1 MAMTN
6 HERVGKAMDLLKE
19 GLGPF
24 VEREF
29 QNAFRDKALFQA
41 ALYLGDD
48 RLNTNK
54 PVTQWDVSALLK
66 LMWETWNDV
75 FKRRTLGFPER
86 SLVSELR
93 DSRNRWAHQQPF
105 SSDDTYRVLDS
116 GERLLKAIS
125 APQTDEMSKMRL
137 EVLKIMQVGSVG
149 SMISSSLSKNK
160 KRELNLWSPSSRT
173 LYIIPCAARKNNFS
187 IPTTSPSLS
196 EFLSTDLN
204 QAFSALQTGRIQALE
219 KTGNFNKEITY
230 PAYNGYKGYLYNEAR
245 PALEK
250 AVSSNAHILI
260 ISGAYG
266 LVLATE
272 TICWYEAQFDSKN
285 WQSPN
290 AQKNILGEA
299 VIEYSKKNDLTH
311 VRALV
316 TTGTQYEQFVRSIGW
331 KGGEFEDVILLGFRS
346 SNGSWDHLNAEGK
359 YLSHFLEN
367 SSLDDFEIA
376 LENIRAQFPNV
387 QFYEEVLY
395 QSER

>member
-1 MAMTN
+1 MAMTTD
-6 HERVGKAMDLLKE
+6 ERVGKEMDLLKE

-250 AVSSNAHILI
+250 AASSNAHMLI
-260 ISGAYG
+260 ISGA
-266 LVLATE
+266 
-272 TICWYEAQFDSKN
+272 
-285 WQSPN
+285 
-290 AQKNILGEA
+290 
-299 VIEYSKKNDLTH
+299 
-311 VRALV
+311 
-316 TTGTQYEQFVRSIGW
+316 
-331 KGGEFEDVILLGFRS
+331 
-346 SNGSWDHLNAEGK
+346 
-359 YLSHFLEN
+359 
-367 SSLDDFEIA
+367 
-376 LENIRAQFPNV
+376 
-387 QFYEEVLY
+387 
-395 QSER
+395 

>member
-29 QNAFRDKALFQA
+29 QNAFCDKALFQA

-48 RLNTNK
+48 RLNANK

-66 LMWETWNDV
+66 LMWEAWNDV
-75 FKRRTLGFPER
+75 FKRTLGFPER

-93 DSRNRWAHQQPF
+93 DFRNRWAHQQPF

-116 GERLLKAIS
+116 GERLLKSIS
-125 APQTDEMSKMRL
+125 APQADEMSKMRL

-149 SMISSSLSKNK
+149 SMTSSSLSKNK

-219 KTGNFNKEITY
+219 KTGKFNKEITY
-230 PAYNGYKGYLYNEAR
+230 PAYKGFKGYLYNEAR

-250 AVSSNAHILI
+250 AVSSKAHILI

-272 TICWYEAQFDSKN
+272 TICWYEAQFDSEN

-316 TTGTQYEQFVRSIGW
+316 TTGTPYEQFVRSVGW
-331 KGGEFEDVILLGFRS
+331 EGGKFEDVILLGFRS
-346 SNGSWDHLNAEGK
+346 SNRSWDHLNAEGK

-367 SSLDDFEIA
+367 SNLDDFETA
-376 LENIRAQFPNV
+376 LENIRAQSPNV